1 MSSSNSSLH
10 PWAAIALT
18 LGGQVPTS
26 GVGFYPGSIQ
36 GGGWK
41 AAPATQGLV
50 VDPDFACPS
59 APIYLFFDAAL
70 NLIQ

>member
-50 VDPDFACPS
+50 VDPDFAFRCR
-59 APIYLFFDAAL
+59 IEL
-70 NLIQ
+70 NTIEMYILN